1 MGSEWMV
8 GWSMLTARIRGPSWV
23 FYVLTQEKHSRKK
36 DLPTG
41 AEHLFEKY
49 CYLKL
54 RSSTDKGWEKEKGH
68 QNGMIPIQ
76 RRTSSF
82 YNRTV
87 VRCPS

>member
-49 CYLKL
+49 CLPEVREFYRQRLGEREGTPK
-54 RSSTDKGWEKEKGH
+54 RNDSYSEKD
-68 QNGMIPIQ
+68 QLLL
-76 RRTSSF
+76 
-82 YNRTV
+82 
-87 VRCPS
+87 